1 MRNKKAQ
8 SGFILRVFS
17 IMTYLI
23 VLIIVLLLL
32 NLSGC
37 NPSNEVKKTIN
48 SYSPEILQLRAD
60 EQLVAYLRTPIP
72 DDIIA
77 RIDWAKD
84 ESEGQP
90 EWGGQPSEDDLNNA
104 KSFLETYP
112 NVYRDKLYAEFLT
125 NLYGYGNSDDDD
137 VKDKAKKAFDVVTKL
152 TFLQKVEEHRDFL
165 GKTLEIKEIYFSPR
179 ISVEYP
185 DPDGWEWR
193 SDKAD
198 PISMAWD
205 DEIDGREPVAK
216 AAIPL
221 SGAKIVHVSFILP
234 ARKIYMRLPTLER

>member
-1 MRNKKAQ
+1 MISKKAQ

-23 VLIIVLLLL
+23 VLIMVLLLL
-32 NLSGC
+32 NLPGC

-48 SYSPEILQLRAD
+48 SYSPEILQLRTD

-90 EWGGQPSEDDLNNA
+90 EWEGQPSEDDLNNA

-112 NVYRDKLYAEFLT
+112 NVYRDRLYAEFLT
-125 NLYGYGNSDDDD
+125 NLYSYGNSDDEDQ
-137 VKDKAKKAFDVVTKL
+137 AKKAFDVVTKL
-152 TFLQKVEEHRDFL
+152 TFLQKVEERRASL
-165 GKTLEIKEIYFSPR
+165 GQTLEIKEIYFSPR

-198 PISMAWD
+198 PISAWD
-205 DEIDGREPVAK
+205 EKIGEPVAK

-234 ARKIYMRLPTLER
+234 ARKIYMRLPTLEGN